1 MKDVLVA
8 LEVEIAV
15 TERKLDLLRSAQRE
29 LAAWSTPPVEPE
41 RAKRKVRKRAAV
53 PPLRTTRA
61 ARPLPTPPKAN
72 GDDPADPTVYRAVL
86 KRSELAS
93 IFSAAESSPP
103 EAVPAEPE
111 AKPPRC
117 RCGETDPTKFYASS
131 RGRCKSCT
139 PTGGAASATKRRRR
153 DGATPRDGANSRP
166 KMPPP
171 SPPSERMEK
180 IRAAATRN
188 GTRGGDPWSTAPI
201 EAKEE

>member
-15 TERKLDLLRSAQRE
+15 TERKLELLRSAQRE

-41 RAKRKVRKRAAV
+41 RAKRKARKRAA
-53 PPLRTTRA
+53 PPSLRTTRA
-61 ARPLPTPPKAN
+61 ARALPTPLPTPP
-72 GDDPADPTVYRAVL
+72 ADPPLAVL
-86 KRSELAS
+86 EQPAIAS
-93 IFSAAESSPP
+93 ILEVSEAAPP
-103 EAVPAEPE
+103 AAAPAEPE
-111 AKPPRC
+111 EKPPRC

-153 DGATPRDGANSRP
+153 DGANPRP

-171 SPPSERMEK
+171 SAPSERMEK
-180 IRAAATRN
+180 IRAAATKKN
-188 GTRGGDPWSTAPI
+188 GTRGGDPWSLAVP
-201 EAKEE
+201 EPKEE